1 MTELGTLENKRL
13 SDLHQIASQLGIP
26 KYRTYRKPE
35 LAQRIYQVA
44 TEQADGQS
52 AQEETASAVAEAAPA
67 TETIPEPAPAEPS
80 TDGGETPAE
89 EKTEQGRHD
98 QQGKQK
104 PRQQEGG
111 QQQQKQNRV
120 V

>member
-67 TETIPEPAPAEPS
+67 TETIPEPAPAES
-80 TDGGETPAE
+80 DADAGSRTPARRPGDVLLQNSS
-89 EKTEQGRHD
+89 TGAVGRTL
-98 QQGKQK
+98 
-104 PRQQEGG
+104 RL
-111 QQQQKQNRV
+111 RLMV
-120 V
+120 AW